1 MVTPELSTAST
12 ALDVRR
18 LGLIDYQD
26 AWDLQRELLPQVARG
41 DIPDT
46 VLLLEHPSVYTA
58 GKRTTKAERPPAGV
72 RVIDV
77 DRGGRITWHGE
88 GQLVGYPLVRLAE
101 RLDVVRYVRVLE
113 QVLIDTCAEY
123 GVTAE
128 RVEGRTGVWVRGE
141 PTWRKIAAIGVRV
154 AQGVTMH
161 GFALNC
167 DPDLAK
173 FGSIIPCGITDADV
187 TSLSRE
193 LDRDVPIAEVI
204 DGVASRLV
212 AAIRTDPVFAAASSP
227 PQSER

>member
-167 DPDLAK
+167 DPDLTK

-193 LDRDVPIAEVI
+193 LGRDVPIAEVI
-204 DGVASRLV
+204 DGVARRLA
-212 AAIRTDPVFAAASSP
+212 AAIRTDLVFAAASP